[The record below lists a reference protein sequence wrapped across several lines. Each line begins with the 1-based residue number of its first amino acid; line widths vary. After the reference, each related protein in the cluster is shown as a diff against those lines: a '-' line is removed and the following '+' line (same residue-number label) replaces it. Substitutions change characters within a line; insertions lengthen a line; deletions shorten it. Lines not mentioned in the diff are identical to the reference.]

1 MNQKQAESEMK
12 YRLIMILLD
21 AMEKEGFIS
30 GSEKEVIRKKLVNK
44 LKPMIGQLE

>member
-12 YRLIMILLD
+12 YRLIMILFD
-21 AMEKEGFIS
+21 AMEKEGLIS
-30 GSEKEVIRKKLVNK
+30 DSEKEVIRKKLVTK